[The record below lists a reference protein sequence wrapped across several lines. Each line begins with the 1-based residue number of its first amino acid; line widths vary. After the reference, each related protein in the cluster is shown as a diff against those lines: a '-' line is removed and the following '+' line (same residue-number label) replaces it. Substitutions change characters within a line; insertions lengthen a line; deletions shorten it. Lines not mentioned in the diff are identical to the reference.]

1 MKNVGL
7 WLDTHKAYLI
17 TIEGNNTSIERI
29 DSEVETRERIPGE
42 GDDQSRFQG
51 SFGTQFVDHERTKEA
66 RVNNQKR
73 EYFHQLTSEIAGADS
88 IYIFGPAETKIDF
101 KNHLEQSKD
110 IFKKVLAIDTADS
123 MTENQ
128 LKAHVLAFFKGK

>member
-17 TIEGNNTSIERI
+17 TLTGLEVTIERI

-42 GDDQSRFQG
+42 GDDQTRFKG
-51 SFGTQFVDHERTKEA
+51 GFGTQFVDHERTKEA
-66 RVNNQKR
+66 RLNNQKK
-73 EYFHQLTSEIAGADS
+73 EYFHRLTAEIINADN

-101 KNHLEQSKD
+101 KNHLESNKEL
-110 IFKKVLAIDTADS
+110 FKKVVAIETADS

-128 LKAHVLAFFKGK
+128 LKAKVLAYFSVK

>member
-1 MKNVGL
+1 MKNIGL

-17 TIEGNNTSIERI
+17 AVEESETSIKRI

-42 GDDQSRFQG
+42 GDNQSRFQG

-66 RVNNQKR
+66 RIYNQKR
-73 EYFHQLTSEIAGADS
+73 EYFHQLTSEIAGADN
-88 IYIFGPAETKIDF
+88 IYIFGPAEAKIDF
-101 KNHLEQSKD
+101 KNHLEQSKE
-110 IFKKVLAIDTADS
+110 IFKKVLAVETADS

-128 LKAHVLAFFKGK
+128 LKAHVLAFYKGR